1 LKFLISLLLVFS
13 PFIKNILVLKF
24 ITGKPLWVN
33 ILSAIALLLL
43 LLLIFIGSLALL
55 TKHGETLKIPSVTGL
70 SFAEAKKILESQGFD
85 VQIQDS
91 TYNDTVPPLQVIKQ
105 LPEGDNLVKVNRTV
119 YLTINRSI
127 APFIQMPNLISMT
140 FRNATIIMRQYG
152 LQIGDTIFKPDFA
165 KNSVLDQLY
174 NSESIKPGT
183 PIQQGSKITLV
194 LGNGIGGFEFPV
206 PDFIALTYREAL
218 RRLDSGR
225 LILGALIVDR
235 NITDTLNA
243 FVYQQSPARF
253 DAEEK
258 KTNRIRQGQTVDLW
272 IGVRQPER
280 KMDST
285 SDKSQ
290 Q

>member
-1 LKFLISLLLVFS
+1 MF
-13 PFIKNILVLKF
+13 KF

-33 ILSAIALLLL
+33 ILSAIAFVLLI
-43 LLLIFIGSLALL
+43 LLIFLGSLALI
-55 TKHGETLKIPSVTGL
+55 TKHGKTLKIPAVAGMPL
-70 SFAEAKKILESQGFD
+70 AEAKKTLEAQGFD

-105 LPEGDNLVKVNRTV
+105 FPDADNQVKVNRTV
-119 YLTINRSI
+119 YLTINRSV

-140 FRNATIIMRQYG
+140 FRNAAIIMHQYG
-152 LQIGDTIFKPDFA
+152 LQIEDTIFKPDFA

-174 NSESIKPGT
+174 KGESIKPGT
-183 PIQQGSKITLV
+183 QIQQGSKVTLV

-218 RRLDSGR
+218 TRLDSGR

-235 NITDTLNA
+235 NVTDTLNA
-243 FVYQQSPARF
+243 FVYQQSPARI
-253 DAEEK
+253 DPEEK
-258 KTNRIRQGQTVDLW
+258 KINRIRQGQTVDLW
-272 IGVRQPER
+272 LSVKQPER

-285 SDKSQ
+285 SFQSQ